1 MENTPV
7 PPNQKPPTPPVPS
20 SDVPGLPA
28 GTFEYVEET
37 KKRSWKRIIEIAAVV
52 VVAVIPIVI
61 SLFKPEYSLTRSY
74 AILNPASY
82 VNGQSSQTWGNFVTT
97 AKKFIQPQSETKTT
111 TEISNQGNVPGGEN
125 NPAGTDN
132 NPTVV
137 PTQPSQEVIYPTLSQ
152 DQIEYI
158 IYNEREREDGINYS
172 TQPDPTASP
181 TKIPPPT
188 KTPTPTPTKTPT
200 PTPSSNE
207 GSNSQSN
214 PTATPTPSSSSP
226 YVACEGKKK
235 DDNCSYTSYG
245 HKIDG
250 RCKPTYNNKLICVG
264 Y

>member
-1 MENTPV
+1 MENTPL
-7 PPNQKPPTPPVPS
+7 PPNQKPPAPPVPS

-82 VNGQSSQTWGNFVTT
+82 INGQSSQTWGSFVTT

-111 TEISNQGNVPGGEN
+111 TETSNQGNVPGGEN
-125 NPAGTDN
+125 SPAGVDS

-137 PTQPSQEVIYPTLSQ
+137 PTQPSQEEIYPTLSQ

-158 IYNEREREDGINYS
+158 IYNEQEQDNGINYS

-181 TKIPPPT
+181 TKI
-188 KTPTPTPTKTPT
+188 PTPTKTPT

-214 PTATPTPSSSSP
+214 ATATPTPSSTSP
-226 YVACEGKKK
+226 YVACDGKKK
-235 DDNCSYTSYG
+235 EDKCSYTYHG
-245 HKIDG
+245 YKIDG
-250 RCKPTYNNKLICVG
+250 RCKPTYNNDLICLG
-264 Y
+264 N